1 MKQESNLK
9 PEKKYEIENIDN
21 NRCEVILYDLD
32 NIIEE
37 NNDEKKYIYY
47 SFRKNAI
54 YSEKLND
61 YLEKN
66 YTILLE
72 KAKKL
77 YEEKLAKEI
86 REKRNKL
93 LEESDKEMVFDRI
106 AFNIPKEITISS
118 IISTMKDFFTTLSNV
133 KNGEWA
139 EYRQKLR
146 DITKQEKFP
155 YYVEFPKKPERSKNE

>member
-21 NRCEVILYDLD
+21 NKCEVVLYDLD

-47 SFRKNAI
+47 SFRKKAI

-77 YEEKLAKEI
+77 CEEKLAKEI

-118 IISTMKDFFTTLSNV
+118 IISIGL
-133 KNGEWA
+133 
-139 EYRQKLR
+139 
-146 DITKQEKFP
+146 
-155 YYVEFPKKPERSKNE
+155 